1 MSAPT
6 PPTPPTPPADEA
18 VGQAVDRLVR
28 EFAGR
33 PPATVTA
40 IVRGARTELSGAPA
54 GALPELVERLARQR
68 LQATG

>member
-1 MSAPT
+1 MSDSASPHPSPE
-6 PPTPPTPPADEA
+6 PPDDG

-40 IVRGARTELSGAPA
+40 VVRGARTELSGAPA

-68 LQATG
+68 LRAAG